1 MKKLIA
7 AGAFMIVLASP
18 AFAQKHRTH
27 VNAQANAPAQTET
40 DNGFSGTPNGD
51 IIWGGKV
58 RAQDP
63 DAFIRSQ
70 ITRGLGNYG
79 AD

>member
-1 MKKLIA
+1 MKKLITA
-7 AGAFMIVLASP
+7 SALMIVLASP
-18 AFAQKHRTH
+18 AFAQKQRTH
-27 VNAQANAPAQTET
+27 AITQNPAADTET
-40 DNGFSGTPNGD
+40 DNGFSGTPNGT
-51 IIWGGKV
+51 IVWGGKV

-70 ITRGLGNYG
+70 ITRGMGNYG